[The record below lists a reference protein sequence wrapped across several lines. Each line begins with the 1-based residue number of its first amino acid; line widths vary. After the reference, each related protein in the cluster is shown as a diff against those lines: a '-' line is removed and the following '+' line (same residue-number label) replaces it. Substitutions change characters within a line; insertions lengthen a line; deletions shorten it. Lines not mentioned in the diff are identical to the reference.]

1 MMNEPISMIMT
12 KDVITISAN
21 QTAKD
26 ASDILFSKRIHHLP
40 VVDDDQKLIGI
51 ITSYDLIKKCK
62 VSDELSNVSITD
74 IMTTKMATLEP
85 TNKIGAAAQVFLENL
100 FHGLPITLEDK
111 TLVGIIT
118 THDVL
123 KYEFNKAYPNHQ
135 INWGNG

>member
-12 KDVITISAN
+12 KNVISISPD

-26 ASDILFSKRIHHLP
+26 ANDVLFSKRIHHLP
-40 VVDDDQKLIGI
+40 VVKDGKLVGI

-62 VSDELSNVSITD
+62 VVDDLADVKIKD
-74 IMTTKMATLEP
+74 IMTTKIATLEP
-85 TNKIGAAAQVFLENL
+85 TEKIGAAAQVFLENL
-100 FHGLPITLEDK
+100 FHGIPITLEDK

-123 KYEFNKAYPNHQ
+123 KYEFNKAYPNHK
-135 INWGNG
+135 INWGF